1 MSTQDQA
8 ASVGKASPGMLAI
21 LYDGSCEMCRASLDG
36 IRQFDNSGKMEPLD
50 LHLEEVRTQFPD
62 LKLENLLEELH
73 AVDESG
79 RVYRGARAINEILR
93 RQNGLRGLPRLP
105 VVHPRLRVARQPP
118 IQTHRGL
125 AVLARRPRPA
135 EGAAA
140 ARTQRDR
147 ILSRAKRAVIG
158 KSGILNRA
166 GRCIRTLTF
175 ILSLQGEETDGRL
188 QRPKTS

>member
-8 ASVGKASPGMLAI
+8 ASVGQASPGMLAI

-93 RQNGLRGLPRLP
+93 RQKGLRGYLAYLWYIPGYAWLANRQYK
-105 VVHPRLRVARQPP
+105 RIAASRYSRDAR
-118 IQTHRGL
+118 GNL
-125 AVLARRPRPA
+125 KEPA
-135 EGAAA
+135 LQEH
-140 ARTQRDR
+140 
-147 ILSRAKRAVIG
+147 
-158 KSGILNRA
+158 SG
-166 GRCIRTLTF
+166 TE
-175 ILSLQGEETDGRL
+175 S
-188 QRPKTS
+188 

>member
-8 ASVGKASPGMLAI
+8 ASAGKASPGMLAI

-62 LKLENLLEELH
+62 LKRENLLEELH

-93 RQNGLRGLPRLP
+93 RQKGLRGYLAYLWYIPGYAWFANRQYKRIAASRYSRDARGQLKDGA
-105 VVHPRLRVARQPP
+105 LRE
-118 IQTHRGL
+118 H
-125 AVLARRPRPA
+125 
-135 EGAAA
+135 
-140 ARTQRDR
+140 
-147 ILSRAKRAVIG
+147 
-158 KSGILNRA
+158 SG
-166 GRCIRTLTF
+166 TE
-175 ILSLQGEETDGRL
+175 S
-188 QRPKTS
+188 